1 MEFLRQNQLDIMLIF
16 SGICG
21 ILVFFVCIT
30 KILSRR
36 RKFALILMELSA
48 MFLLLADRWAYIFRG
63 DVSTTGWWMVR
74 ICNFLVF
81 ALSLLVLFAFNL
93 YLIDLYMNEGDLSN
107 VPVRL
112 KLATAL
118 FIIGEVLIV
127 ISQFTGFYYTF
138 DEFNQYHRASGFL
151 LCYSMPL
158 LIILLQLSV
167 VIQYNKRVNRLIR
180 VSIVLFSTLPIV
192 ATFCQIF
199 IYGLSLTN
207 MTLVGLV
214 VILYCFELVDMNNK
228 VERANQLE
236 IDFLKDEQRNM
247 QIMFEQTAEALANAI
262 DAKDK
267 YTHGHSNRV
276 AEYSKRIAS
285 LAGKSKKECDEV
297 YYAALLHDVGK
308 IGVPNNIIQ
317 KEGRLSDEEF
327 AEIKKHPVI
336 GRQILSSISKS
347 PYLSV
352 GANYHHERYDGKGY
366 PEGLKGN
373 DIPDIARIIAVAD
386 AYDAMTSKRSYR
398 DPIPQDK
405 VREEIVKGIDTQFDP
420 VYAKLMLHLID
431 LDLEYEMK
439 EREEVKELAGK
450 NEMTCTNYRSSVS
463 EGIILTPNITRIKLH
478 SKAISDKPDKKSIPS
493 FILFDSLDG
502 RIYETEDKIRE
513 MIFTEFAEIRF
524 DGETVNKATRKIQ
537 TQVLN
542 DSITATT
549 NLAQIYKDGLDYEIE
564 AVKFMDHILLK
575 ISDKYKSLQI
585 TIAMQDSSRYA
596 YLALTGEDC
605 FISNVDIKKD
615 EVAIDENYI
624 PRIAPK
630 ISYTDVPAGDIPN
643 VQVDGWRSA
652 ASQAIPLI
660 NDLKISFH
668 SKSLPTARLIWH
680 CPFVSLFYSDD
691 KKIEGPGYKEY
702 LLLRLDGENWEADD
716 HATNKIIVNKND
728 DFLGWDFW
736 KNRFKEGLDCTVKI
750 QRKGNIVTIHTEN
763 NGIAITSITTLKDN
777 SDTVYVALT
786 GDQTTITNIK
796 IN

>member
-1 MEFLRQNQLDIMLIF
+1 
-16 SGICG
+16 
-21 ILVFFVCIT
+21 
-30 KILSRR
+30 
-36 RKFALILMELSA
+36 
-48 MFLLLADRWAYIFRG
+48 
-63 DVSTTGWWMVR
+63 
-74 ICNFLVF
+74 
-81 ALSLLVLFAFNL
+81 
-93 YLIDLYMNEGDLSN
+93 MNEGDLSN

-112 KLATAL
+112 NLATAL

-138 DEFNQYHRASGFL
+138 DEFNQYQRADGFL

-158 LIILLQLSV
+158 IIILLQLSV

-180 VSIVLFSTLPIV
+180 VSIILFSTVPIV
-192 ATFCQIF
+192 ATFFQLF

-398 DPIPQDK
+398 DPIPQQK

-478 SKAISDKPDKKSIPS
+478 SKAISDKPSKKSIPS
-493 FILFDSLDG
+493 FVLFDSLDG

-513 MIFTEFAEIRF
+513 MIFTEFAEICF
-524 DGETVNKATRKIQ
+524 DGKTVNKATRKIQ
-537 TQVLN
+537 TEVLN

-575 ISDKYKSLQI
+575 IANKLRAVKI

-615 EVAIDENYI
+615 EAAIDENYI

-630 ISYTDVPAGDIPN
+630 ISFIDVNFYTFFIFSIFFFN
-643 VQVDGWRSA
+643 
-652 ASQAIPLI
+652 
-660 NDLKISFH
+660 F
-668 SKSLPTARLIWH
+668 
-680 CPFVSLFYSDD
+680 C
-691 KKIEGPGYKEY
+691 
-702 LLLRLDGENWEADD
+702 
-716 HATNKIIVNKND
+716 KII
-728 DFLGWDFW
+728 
-736 KNRFKEGLDCTVKI
+736 
-750 QRKGNIVTIHTEN
+750 
-763 NGIAITSITTLKDN
+763 
-777 SDTVYVALT
+777 
-786 GDQTTITNIK
+786 
-796 IN
+796 

>member
-21 ILVFFVCIT
+21 ILVFFVSIT
-30 KILSRR
+30 KILSGR

-48 MFLLLADRWAYIFRG
+48 MFLLLADRWAYIYRG
-63 DVSTTGWWMVR
+63 DVSTLGWWMVR
-74 ICNFLVF
+74 ICNCSVY
-81 ALSLLVLFAFNL
+81 ALSLMVLFAFNL
-93 YLIDLYMNEGDLSN
+93 YLIDLYNNEGDIGRIPL
-107 VPVRL
+107 RL
-112 KLATAL
+112 HIATVL
-118 FIIGEVLIV
+118 FVISELLII

-138 DEFNQYHRASGFL
+138 DEFNRYQRASGFL
-151 LCYSMPL
+151 ISYAGPV

-167 VIQYNKRVNRLIR
+167 IIQYYKNVNRIIR
-180 VSIVLFSTLPIV
+180 VSILLFTTVPIV
-192 ATFCQIF
+192 ATFVQLF
-199 IYGLSLTN
+199 AYGLSLTN

-214 VILYCFELVDMNNK
+214 VMLYCFALIDMNNT
-228 VERANQLE
+228 VDRINQLE
-236 IDFLKDEQRNM
+236 IDLLKDEQKSMRL
-247 QIMFEQTAEALANAI
+247 MFEQTAEALANAI

-398 DPIPQDK
+398 DPIPQQK

-450 NEMTCTNYRSSVS
+450 NEMNCTSYRSSVS

-478 SKAISDKPDKKSIPS
+478 SKADPDKASVKSIPS
-493 FILFDSLDG
+493 FVLFDSLDG
-502 RIYETEDKIRE
+502 RIQETEDKIKE
-513 MIFTEFAEIRF
+513 LLFTEYAEIRF
-524 DGETVNKATRKIQ
+524 DGQTKNNTVRQIKTEI
-537 TQVLN
+537 LN
-542 DSITATT
+542 DTMTATT
-549 NLAQIYKDGLDYEIE
+549 NITEVYKNGLDYEIE
-564 AVKFMDHILLK
+564 AVKFMDHVLIT
-575 ISDKYKSLQI
+575 ISDKYRTIKI
-585 TIAMQDSSRYA
+585 TVALQDSSRYA
-596 YLALTGEDC
+596 YLALTGENC
-605 FISNVDIKKD
+605 FITNVDIKKD
-615 EVAIDENYI
+615 EASIDENYI

-630 ISYTDVPAGDIPN
+630 ISFIDVPAGDIPN

-652 ASQAIPLI
+652 ASQAIPLV
-660 NDLKISFH
+660 DELKISFH

-691 KKIEGPGYKEY
+691 KKVNGPGYKEY
-702 LLLRLDGENWEADD
+702 LLLRLDGENWEADG

-728 DFLGWDFW
+728 NFGGWDYW
-736 KNRFKEGLDCTVKI
+736 KSSFKEGVDCTVKL
-750 QRKGNIVTIHTEN
+750 QRKENIVTIHTEN
-763 NGIAITSITTLKDN
+763 NGIAITSITTVKDN
-777 SDTVYVALT
+777 SGPIYVALT